1 MCIYIIHF
9 VAVVQWVSHVQLFA
23 TPWTVAR
30 QAPLFMGFPRQE
42 YWNEL
47 PCPSPGDFPDPGIK
61 PESPACQADSL
72 RLSHLGS
79 PVYLLSH

>member
-1 MCIYIIHF
+1 MCIYITHF
-9 VAVVQWVSHVQLFA
+9 VAVVQGVSHVRLFA
-23 TPWTVAR
+23 TPWTVAH

-42 YWNEL
+42 YWSEL

-72 RLSHLGS
+72 PLSHL
-79 PVYLLSH
+79 